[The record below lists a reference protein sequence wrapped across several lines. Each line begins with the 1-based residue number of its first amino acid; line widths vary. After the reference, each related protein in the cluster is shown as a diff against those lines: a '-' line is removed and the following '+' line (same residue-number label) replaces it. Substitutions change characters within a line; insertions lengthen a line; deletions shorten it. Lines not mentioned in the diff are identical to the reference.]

1 MSSLDTRAM
10 VLCAL
15 FAAVVAALG
24 VVPPIP
30 VGFLPVPITAQ
41 TLGVMLA
48 GAILGPR
55 LGFLALALFVLLVA
69 IGLPVLPGGRGG
81 LGVLMGPTGGFILSW
96 PVGAFAVGWLA
107 RRIAAGARPL
117 PLFVCCALGGIGAV
131 YAGGIAWLWLVSGLP
146 LEKAAMGTLAFV
158 PGDLIKA
165 AAAAAVAATV
175 RRVRPMP
182 V

>member
-1 MSSLDTRAM
+1 M

-30 VGFLPVPITAQ
+30 IGFLPVPITAQ

-55 LGFLALALFVLLVA
+55 LGFLALALFVVLVA
-69 IGLPVLPGGRGG
+69 VGLPVLPGGRGG

-107 RRIAAGARPL
+107 RRFAAGTRPI
-117 PLFVCCALGGIGAV
+117 PLFLCCAAGGIGAI
-131 YAGGIAWLWLVSGLP
+131 YAGGIPWLWLVSGLP
-146 LEKAAMGTLAFV
+146 FEKAAMGSLAFV

-182 V
+182 A